1 MNGLLALDPQQRT
14 SAKDAMEH
22 CWFTTE
28 KPAPTSLG
36 EMPQVGTEQ
45 GQGGAGRG
53 RKAVGSISAVGE
65 GSEEPLAFCGISAD
79 DAALED
85 DVAFF

>member
-28 KPAPTSLG
+28 MPAPTSLG
-36 EMPQVGTEQ
+36 EMPQVGTQ
-45 GQGGAGRG
+45 QNGAGRS
-53 RKAVGSISAVGE
+53 R
-65 GSEEPLAFCGISAD
+65 
-79 DAALED
+79 AAG
-85 DVAFF
+85 